1 MRRGDYL
8 EIEGELRSQDQP
20 RTVVV
25 AGESHSVSKTNYAV
39 HAIRIQKLDRP
50 EALVDFGEGG

>member
-25 AGESHSVSKTNYAV
+25 AGEPHSVSKSNYAV
-39 HAIRIQKLDRP
+39 HATRIQRLDRP
-50 EALVDFGEGG
+50 DALVDTGEDG